1 MKKELYVVPGASP
14 IALYNKPEFTGG
26 DGRKTDR
33 IFRGLSLVRKLC
45 FNLFIF
51 GQRREFLFSGEIPEV

>member
-1 MKKELYVVPGASP
+1 MPFRELRLLRFITS
-14 IALYNKPEFTGG
+14 LNLRGG
-26 DGRKTDR
+26 GRKTDR

>member
-1 MKKELYVVPGASP
+1 MPFRELRLLRFITS
-14 IALYNKPEFTGG
+14 LNLRGG